1 MFYMKKPIANI
12 GIPIHIATKE
22 FGSCFAISITMPR
35 RIAAIGE
42 RVKKMNPVGSF
53 VRRFLYRFSLGVV
66 LVFTS
71 VSFIL
76 VSFNMA

>member
-1 MFYMKKPIANI
+1 MKTPIANI
-12 GIPIHIATKE
+12 GIPIHIAIE
-22 FGSCFAISITMPR
+22 ESGPHIIAISVPMLRGT
-35 RIAAIGE
+35 AAIAE
-42 RVKKMNPVGSF
+42 KVEKMNPVEIF
-53 VRRFLYRFSLGVV
+53 VRRFLCRFSLGVV